1 PQSWGT
7 LYELIGLPEPEL
19 VSMLE
24 NGTINADTT
33 REDVKEIFDELKKK
47 GVYDFRQLIAALK
60 TIIKFWD
67 KWHDHVREQARHIV
81 DGVEEGSGAEEEGGV
96 NLATLSVLPDWIE
109 KLHAECTKL
118 LREEADYWE
127 RRLAKEKAEREK
139 HSAYRFRPSWSARG
153 RQWDYAPYAP
163 RGAGSEKQDTD
174 SADEPRDSEAA
185 DVAAD
190 EQAEAS
196 AGDPEAAAEKYMK
209 QRFAESDDATDE
221 ASLEKEEHNHE

>member
-1 PQSWGT
+1 
-7 LYELIGLPEPEL
+7 
-19 VSMLE
+19 
-24 NGTINADTT
+24 
-33 REDVKEIFDELKKK
+33 
-47 GVYDFRQLIAALK
+47 
-60 TIIKFWD
+60 
-67 KWHDHVREQARHIV
+67 
-81 DGVEEGSGAEEEGGV
+81 
-96 NLATLSVLPDWIE
+96 
-109 KLHAECTKL
+109 ECTKL

-190 EQAEAS
+190 EQGGS
-196 AGDPEAAAEKYMK
+196 KRRRPGSRSRKIYEAAVCGK
-209 QRFAESDDATDE
+209 R
-221 ASLEKEEHNHE
+221 